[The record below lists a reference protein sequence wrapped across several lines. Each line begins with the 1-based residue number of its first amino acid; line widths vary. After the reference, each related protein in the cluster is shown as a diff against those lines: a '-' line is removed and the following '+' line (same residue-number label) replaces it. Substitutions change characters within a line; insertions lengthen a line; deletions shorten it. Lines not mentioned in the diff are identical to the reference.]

1 MRGKARQTSG
11 KTRKHKPGQ
20 NATRKVGKTIYDL
33 PTYVI
38 NMKERPDRWKRFT
51 GHEVL
56 RKFKHLHRFSAV
68 NGKLLNYKV
77 DRRISLKTRMNIS
90 RNYRRS
96 HYEIATLGAIGASMS
111 HIGVWKKFIASGA
124 PMCVVFEDD
133 VMLSEVQ
140 LHKINNL
147 LSSVPENSVWLLG
160 CYLPN
165 LILEPKGKWAEV
177 HKFTAA
183 HAYILSR
190 EAAKK
195 LLEEPYPVEMHIE
208 YYMNTVAA
216 IKGFKIMYHSDVHL
230 EFFRKDQG
238 PRTSDSNTSQHK
250 KSGCPSCDFP
260 DDYSQLYKGF
270 TKKTKHGMRI
280 AGVVDGEQPKDILTY
295 SNTAKRKDSKHP

>member
-1 MRGKARQTSG
+1 MRGKARQRTKKAKQSSRG
-11 KTRKHKPGQ
+11 KTRK
-20 NATRKVGKTIYDL
+20 ASKTIYDL
-33 PTYVI
+33 PVYVI

-51 GHEVL
+51 QHEVL
-56 RKFKHLHRFSAV
+56 NKFKHLHRFSAV
-68 NGKLLNYKV
+68 NGKHLKYKTEP
-77 DRRISLKTRMNIS
+77 RISLKTRMNIS

-124 PMCVVFEDD
+124 PSCVVFEDD

-147 LSSVPENSVWLLG
+147 LEDVPDDSVWLLG

-165 LILEPKGKWAEV
+165 LIIQPKGKWAEV

-183 HAYILSR
+183 HAYVLTRS
-190 EAAKK
+190 AAKK
-195 LLEEPYPVEMHIE
+195 LLEECYPVEMHIE
-208 YYMNTVAA
+208 YYMNAVAA
-216 IKGFKIMYHSDVHL
+216 IKGFKIVHHSDVHL

-238 PRTSDSNTSQHK
+238 PRSSDSNTSQHK
-250 KSGCPSCDFP
+250 KTGCPSCDFP

-295 SNTAKRKDSKHP
+295 DKPANRKDSKHP